1 MTTTAT
7 TPAIAPAKAEAHGRV
22 MSRKRSAAVW
32 TLLVLA
38 SIITL
43 LSTLTLWVNR
53 QLLDNGEFRRANAK
67 IIRDPKVQ
75 SALATFM
82 VNQLYDSVNVQQS
95 LEQRLPTNLKQLA
108 APLATALRQP
118 ATNAAEA
125 LIRRP
130 RFQQLYLNLSG
141 IAHQKLVNVLEN
153 KTGYGIDTGNG
164 VVTLNLHSFITELGT
179 ELGVPKA
186 ALDRIPAN
194 AGTLTIMRSDQL
206 SSAQTGVRLIRVLSS
221 FLLILVLVLLAAA
234 IYIARGAR
242 RVTLRNA
249 GWAFV
254 VVGLVLLILRRVIG
268 NYALDALA
276 SPGYRGTIHDVWIIG
291 TEILGQIGV
300 ATVIYGAVAVAAA
313 IFAGPTRIATRG
325 RREIAPVLNQR
336 PELVGFAAAGVF
348 LVLILWGPT
357 HALRTWWGIL
367 LLAGLVALGIY
378 ALRRQTLVEFPPG
391 AEAAVVLAKEAPA
404 AGAAGAAAPRSTAD
418 ELAELAKMRDAGVIS
433 DEEFARAKELAL
445 S

>member
-7 TPAIAPAKAEAHGRV
+7 TPAIASAKKEAHGRV

-38 SIITL
+38 AIITL
-43 LSTLTLWVNR
+43 VSILTLWVNR

-67 IIRDPKVQ
+67 IIRDPRVQ

-82 VNQLYDSVNVQQS
+82 VNQLYDSVNVQQT
-95 LEQRLPTNLKQLA
+95 LENKLPQNLKGLA

-130 RFQQLYLNLSG
+130 RFQQLYINLSG
-141 IAHQKLVNVLEN
+141 VAHQKLVNVLEN

-164 VVTLNLHSFITELGT
+164 VVTLDLHTFITELAT
-179 ELGVPKA
+179 ELGVPASVVSK
-186 ALDRIPAN
+186 IPASK
-194 AGTLTIMRSDQL
+194 GTLTIMRSDQL
-206 SSAQTGVRLIRVLSS
+206 AAAQQGVRLIRVLSA
-221 FLLILVLVLLAAA
+221 FLLILVLAMIAAA
-234 IYIARGAR
+234 IYLARGAR
-242 RVTLRNA
+242 RATLRNA

-254 VVGLVLLILRRVIG
+254 VVGLIVLILRRVIG

-300 ATVIYGAVAVAAA
+300 ATLIYGAVAVAAA
-313 IFAGPTRIATRG
+313 IFAGPTRLATRA
-325 RREIAPVLNQR
+325 RREVAPLLNER

-348 LVLILWGPT
+348 LILILWGPT
-357 HALRTWWGIL
+357 HALRVWWGIL
-367 LLAGLVALGIY
+367 LLAGLVALGLY
-378 ALRRQTLVEFPPG
+378 ALRRQTLEEFPPG
-391 AEAAVVLAKEAPA
+391 AEAALVLAEEAPA
-404 AGAAGAAAPRSTAD
+404 AGAAGAAPGRSTAQ

-433 DEEFARAKELAL
+433 AEEFARAKELAL